1 MMRKRMKLVPFMLLL
16 SILLAGV
23 AEARPAW
30 KNESS
35 YRHVEYK
42 NERQSSNK
50 KGTSLD
56 AAVTQVKRDTGG
68 RILSAQT
75 VNKGGSRVH
84 RIKVLTPDN
93 RVRIVNINADR

>member
-1 MMRKRMKLVPFMLLL
+1 MMRKRMKPVPLLLLL
-16 SILLAGV
+16 SILLLGV
-23 AEARPAW
+23 AEAGPGW
-30 KNESS
+30 KDPSS
-35 YRHVEYK
+35 YRYAEYK

-50 KGTSLD
+50 KATSLND
-56 AAVTQVKRDTGG
+56 AVDQVKRDTGG

-75 VNKGGSRVH
+75 VNKGGKRVH

>member
-1 MMRKRMKLVPFMLLL
+1 MKPVPLLLLL
-16 SILLAGV
+16 SILLPGV
-23 AEARPAW
+23 AEAAPGW
-30 KNESS
+30 KEPSS

-56 AAVTQVKRDTGG
+56 TAVAQVKRDTGG

-75 VNKGGSRVH
+75 VNKGGKRVH